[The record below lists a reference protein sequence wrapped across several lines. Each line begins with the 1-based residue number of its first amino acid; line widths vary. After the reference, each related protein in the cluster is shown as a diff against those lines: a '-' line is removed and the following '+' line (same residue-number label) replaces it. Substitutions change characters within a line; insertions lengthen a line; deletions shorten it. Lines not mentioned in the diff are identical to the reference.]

1 MAQNEEIILIDGN
14 RLINRAFYAVP
25 PLTTKA
31 GEPAGAVYG
40 FTNMLIKLIESHSPG
55 YIAVAFDMKA
65 KTFILC
71 IFHLYIFGIDIN
83 NPFRFTLF
91 LLKEN

>member
-1 MAQNEEIILIDGN
+1 MSFVVKYFKRKARKIEEGNVMTQNEEIILIDGN
-14 RLINRAFYAVP
+14 SLINRAFYGVP

-40 FTNMLIKLIESHSPG
+40 FTNMLIKLIESHSPS

-65 KTFILC
+65 KTFR
-71 IFHLYIFGIDIN
+71 HLAYDG
-83 NPFRFTLF
+83 
-91 LLKEN
+91 